1 MPCQPRGSDSCPP
14 HSSLLSAPSC
24 PARLCELINL
34 SYSMVYAYMYVSCRR
49 WSVVDGE
56 RAWAAQSG
64 RGGGPGWGRR
74 GSRARGRRC
83 VLLALSAQPM
93 ASGER
98 CCGCGVCGAGG
109 LGLRRAGGPGW
120 GSRARGYRRI
130 LLAPSSQSVAC
141 GERHCCCRVRG
152 IGVGRLPG
160 RRAGLGLIPA
170 PLRLL
175 APSTLPMT
183 PVSFAVAVVCGRGD
197 WGCAAA
203 GWVLQP
209 VTY

>member
-1 MPCQPRGSDSCPP
+1 MHHTAVGLWWMAEVCGLRCGTSRSWPCWVQ
-14 HSSLLSAPSC
+14 
-24 PARLCELINL
+24 
-34 SYSMVYAYMYVSCRR
+34 
-49 WSVVDGE
+49 
-56 RAWAAQSG
+56 
-64 RGGGPGWGRR
+64 R

-93 ASGER
+93 ASGEGR
-98 CCGCGVCGAGG
+98 CGCGVCGAGG

-160 RRAGLGLIPA
+160 RRAGLGLIA
-170 PLRLL
+170 GA
-175 APSTLPMT
+175 APSSRPLHTT
-183 PVSFAVAVVCGRGD
+183 HDSGKFRCSCGVWEGRLGLCS
-197 WGCAAA
+197 GGLGLATCH
-203 GWVLQP
+203 LLI
-209 VTY
+209 